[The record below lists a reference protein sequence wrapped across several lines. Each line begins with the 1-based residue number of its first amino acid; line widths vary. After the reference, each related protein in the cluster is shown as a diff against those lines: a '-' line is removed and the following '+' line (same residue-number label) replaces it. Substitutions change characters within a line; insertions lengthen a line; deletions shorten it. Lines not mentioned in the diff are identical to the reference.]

1 MKKLIFG
8 TFAMFLT
15 ISSFAQ
21 NGKVISAYNY
31 MDAFIHGEGA
41 SNLVEAVKNIDIA
54 VNDPSTSSSSKAW
67 WYRAKIYQL
76 ISSESSTSPRYPT
89 ASLESVKSYQ
99 KLKELNDPKFKD
111 WSDVYEYLKTIG
123 NNLFNDGINAYTKK
137 DYHGAYL
144 FFMGVSDAQDI
155 LQAKGQKVNA
165 DLLGKALGNA
175 ALSAQNDKDIP
186 SAIAALKKGIALSP
200 DSTNNYLSI
209 IALYKFNKDTVS
221 AKKITDEALVKF
233 PSNKDLL
240 IDKINFFMHDEK
252 YAEAI
257 TYIKKAAEGD
267 PKNEQLQAVLG
278 IAYDQIND
286 TINSRKVYEN
296 LLLLNP
302 NNVIANRGIGKII
315 LDHSKPI
322 QDKMNALGATK
333 DELKKYD
340 ELKAL
345 RDAIFFQARP
355 YLQKALDG
363 DPTDA
368 EIKKIL
374 VSIDSM
380 TRK

>member
-8 TFAMFLT
+8 TFVTFLT
-15 ISSFAQ
+15 ISCFAQ

-31 MDAFIHGEGA
+31 MDAFIHGEGP
-41 SNLVEAVKNIDIA
+41 SNLIEAAKNIDIA
-54 VNDPSTSSSSKAW
+54 VNDPATSSSSKAW

-76 ISSESSTSPRYPT
+76 ISSEASTAPKYPT

-123 NNLFNDGINAYTKK
+123 NNLFNDGINAYNKK

-155 LQAKGQKVNA
+155 LQAKGQKVNT

-175 ALSAQNDKDIP
+175 ALSAQNDKDIS
-186 SAIAALKKGIALSP
+186 SAIAAYKKGIALSP

-209 IALYKFNKDTVS
+209 IALYKMNKDTAN
-221 AKKITDEALVKF
+221 AKKLTDEALVKF
-233 PSNKDLL
+233 PSNRDLL
-240 IDKINFFMHDEK
+240 IDKINFFLNEEK
-252 YAEAI
+252 YADAI
-257 TYIKKAAEGD
+257 TYIKKAVEND
-267 PKNEQLQAVLG
+267 PKNEQLQAAMGV
-278 IAYDQIND
+278 AYDQIKD
-286 TINSRKVYEN
+286 TTNARKVYEN
-296 LLLLNP
+296 LLVMNP
-302 NNVIANRGIGKII
+302 NNVEANRGIGGLIFNRA
-315 LDHSKPI
+315 KPL

-333 DELKKYD
+333 EDLKKYD
-340 ELKAL
+340 QLKAE
-345 RDAIFFQARP
+345 RDDIFLQAKP

-363 DPTDA
+363 KPDDA
-368 EIKKIL
+368 EIRKIL
-374 VSIDSM
+374 ITIDSM